1 MKGNK
6 GPSVTDA
13 VVNATEIVQDMV
25 KAEPRLYQYEYQS
38 WLQSVSK
45 KANVSSG
52 KICEIIQS
60 LGLTRQKITTIASQR
75 RQDELSSFAGWQA
88 RRENQNVN
96 RFFWLDETS
105 KGKGDMQRDH
115 GYGYQGNAPLFNL

>member
-13 VVNATEIVQDMV
+13 VVNATEIVQDMI
-25 KAEPRLYQYEYQS
+25 KAEPRLYQS
-38 WLQSVSK
+38 WLQSVSQ
-45 KANVSSG
+45 KANASSG

-60 LGLTRQKITTIASQR
+60 LGLTRQKITTMASQR
-75 RQDELSSFAGWQA
+75 RQDDRSSFAGWQA

-96 RFFWLDETS
+96 RSFWLDETS
-105 KGKGDMQRDH
+105 KGRGDMQRDH